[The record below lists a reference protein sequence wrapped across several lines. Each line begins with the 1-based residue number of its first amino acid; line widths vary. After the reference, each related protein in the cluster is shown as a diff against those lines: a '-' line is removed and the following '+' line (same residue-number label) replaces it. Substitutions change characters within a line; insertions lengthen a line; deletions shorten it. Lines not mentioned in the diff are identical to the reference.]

1 MLNHIK
7 RKKSNEK
14 NNNNFNKNNNN
25 SKSKNKIKG
34 NNAIVKDHFDSDYL
48 SKSVND
54 YSINRNTLLK
64 QILGNMADSG
74 GFEGRHLANGIEILK
89 TMIEEKTCTR
99 FLSFVGALVSTGNR
113 GIIRDMIKNKMFD
126 CIITTCGALDHDIA
140 KSFSSYYEGDFRL
153 DDQFLLKKDIHR
165 LGNILIPNKNYGPLI
180 ETKVQPILQEL
191 YDSIKSSSQSQS
203 QSQSHSL
210 GLAPSEILRFIGSHL
225 NESSFLYW
233 AAKNNIPVIVP
244 GIVDGA
250 VGNQIW
256 LFNQSHKDFRVDV
269 LKDQTIL
276 SEMIFDAKMTGA
288 FMMGGGLSKHH
299 TLWWNQYRGGL
310 DYAVY
315 ITTASE
321 WDGSLSG
328 APVAE
333 AISWGKVTTQAKQV
347 TIHADVSTVL
357 PFIYYGLISK

>member
-1 MLNHIK
+1 M
-7 RKKSNEK
+7 RQVKKK
-14 NNNNFNKNNNN
+14 NV
-25 SKSKNKIKG
+25 G
-34 NNAIVKDHFDSDYL
+34 VRDSPKHL
-48 SKSVND
+48 SKDIQD
-54 YSINRNTLLK
+54 YSIDQKTSIN
-64 QILGNMADSG
+64 QILKNMGDSG
-74 GFEGRHLANGIEILK
+74 GFEGRHLANGVEILK
-89 TMIEEKTCTR
+89 NMLNEKSCTK
-99 FLSFVGALVSTGNR
+99 FISFVGALISTGNR
-113 GIIRDMIKNKMFD
+113 GIVRDMIKNKMFD

-165 LGNILIPNKNYGPLI
+165 LGNILIPNENYGPLI
-180 ETKVQPILQEL
+180 ENKVQPILQKL
-191 YDSIKSSSQSQS
+191 YDSSKSSQE
-203 QSQSHSL
+203 
-210 GLAPSEILRFIGSHL
+210 LAPSEIIKYIGSHL

-233 AAKNNIPVIVP
+233 AFKNNIPVFVP

-256 LFNQSHKDFRVDV
+256 LFNQSHKDFKIDI
-269 LKDQTIL
+269 LKDQTKL
-276 SEMIFDAKMTGA
+276 SEIIFDSKKTGA

-333 AISWGKVTTQAKQV
+333 AISWGKVTIQAKQI